1 MSILKPLDFSDNPT
15 YKIALTLQAETE
27 LEAMIVDVE
36 DNVLQ
41 MLLGCELYDLFI
53 ADLTVGT
60 PQVPQTQI
68 YLNIFNK
75 FCIDD
80 SMCGQQRSKG
90 MKDLLEAFVYF
101 DWHRYNLNKS
111 VSTGMVRG
119 DSENSNLVS
128 PEAFG
133 IYDKYNRGVE
143 SYRAIQQYISDNSSV
158 YPTFNGNRLNYA
170 SSI

>member
-1 MSILKPLDFSDNPT
+1 
-15 YKIALTLQAETE
+15 
-27 LEAMIVDVE
+27 MI
-36 DNVLQ
+36 
-41 MLLGCELYDLFI
+41 
-53 ADLTVGT
+53 
-60 PQVPQTQI
+60 
-68 YLNIFNK
+68 
-75 FCIDD
+75 
-80 SMCGQQRSKG
+80 
-90 MKDLLEAFVYF
+90 DLLEAFVYF